1 MLVLKIYNAIM
12 SYTLNTTALP
22 YTYSNVTVTVP
33 PMTNSGYVYTSSGT
47 NGTWANSGHAVNNT
61 AATLQ
66 QSGTLELNGKNADLK
81 INGVSLSETL
91 EGLQEMLGVMKM
103 DSALEREFD
112 ELKEAGIQYR
122 RLRDKFRE
130 QKEVWDTLK
139 KQDL

>member
-1 MLVLKIYNAIM
+1 M
-12 SYTLNTTALP
+12 SYTLNSTAPP
-22 YTYSNVTVTVP
+22 YTYGNVTVTVP
-33 PMTNSGYVYTSSGT
+33 PMGQNGYVYTSSGT
-47 NGTWANSGHAVNNT
+47 NGTWANPGYAVNNT

-81 INGVSLSETL
+81 INGVSLTETL
-91 EGLQEMLGVMKM
+91 VSIQEMLGVMKM
-103 DSALEREFD
+103 DSALEKEFD

>member
-1 MLVLKIYNAIM
+1 MG
-12 SYTLNTTALP
+12 YTLNTTVPP
-22 YTYSNVTVTVP
+22 YAYGNVTVTVP
-33 PMTNSGYVYTSSGT
+33 PMGQNGYVYTSSGT
-47 NGTWANSGHAVNNT
+47 NGTWANPGYAANNT

-112 ELKEAGIQYR
+112 ELKQAGTQYR

-130 QKEVWDTLK
+130 QKAVWDTLK
-139 KQDL
+139 NQDL